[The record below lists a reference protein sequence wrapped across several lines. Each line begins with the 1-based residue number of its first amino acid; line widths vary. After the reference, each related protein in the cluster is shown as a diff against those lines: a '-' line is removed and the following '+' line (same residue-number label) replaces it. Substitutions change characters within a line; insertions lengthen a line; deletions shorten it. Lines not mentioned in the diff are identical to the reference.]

1 MFDCVRRALPRS
13 PTNSPYDKMRTIIP
27 NLRKSLVFQ
36 GLILATLMP
45 GLTLSPLGLQ
55 ANPMGANVRA
65 GLVGIQ
71 GLGTRRV
78 DIIQSSNRAIINWQS
93 FSIQNGEVT
102 TFHQPS
108 QNSVALNRVVTG
120 NPSAIHGQLRA
131 NGSVILINPNGV
143 VVGPGGSVD
152 VGGLL
157 TLSTL
162 DTKDSDFLNGG
173 SIRYKGSNGAGVTN
187 YGAISSSG
195 GDVVL
200 LGNFLQ
206 NYGTVNAPDGNVAF
220 GAGGDIIVDQT
231 ASGGM
236 ISVLAGG
243 PGGATGIEN
252 VGEIAGAAAELKAHG
267 NVYALAIKNDGLVRA
282 SGYNFSG
289 GKLTLNAGSRGS
301 IVNTGQLV
309 ARNQNGSGGQ
319 INVGGGNLNLAGGKV
334 DADGEA
340 GQVGGSVSV
349 TGRDVMISDTT
360 SVTAAGAVGGSVTIS
375 GASSATVNGAVNVAG
390 DVGNGGAVDV
400 SASQV
405 VVGGGSSIDASGL
418 SGGSIRIGGGMQGND
433 ADIRNSDSTTIE
445 SGALIL
451 ADGSGD
457 NAGEVIV
464 WSDGDTMFQGQVSAQ
479 ALGSVGSGG
488 FVEVSGVNSLA
499 YRGRVSTAAFN
510 GNAGVL
516 LLDPI
521 DVVVGS
527 GPGATISDTDL
538 VTAVLQNNVVI
549 HTASSGNQP
558 GNISILSG
566 SNIVYDSPNSLSF
579 FAHGDISVNGDIK
592 NHGTTDTGGTGHIT
606 LVAGWDGTNAAVFS
620 FDPANPGSGS
630 SGPNVSSA
638 DVIGGVYGAWGTNEG
653 SVLLNDAGQEPV
665 EVGSAKGETNA
676 FGYDIV
682 MRAGIGNERFTQLG
696 FRRENDLRGVAL
708 QDDGGV
714 AAAFSGTVA
723 GMATAITI
731 TADAPGGGT
740 IQLMGNGT
748 KTVAVLINDWNTANP
763 TNTISLSSG
772 DGNQTVANYTPI
784 TFSNTTNTA
793 TDIDFKTGVTGSI
806 NAYAVRDVLLLP
818 GQNVSAEE
826 GFKSN
831 DRSYVM
837 IGHGG
842 QRENDDGHENRG
854 GTDYGSDSGHISVG
868 NGDNS
873 GDITVEAGRL
883 VSLVSNRAE
892 SFSRIGHGGMGHDD
906 PDRAATVN
914 FAASHNFDV
923 RAYYN
928 GEGFV
933 NNSAPVAGQEARRSI
948 WGDQSG
954 DITINAGV
962 FNMEAGKYNAAYTQ
976 VGHGGERVRGVHSG
990 DILLTTTTGGISAHS
1005 APDSAIGGPVNS
1017 NDWRWRQNR
1026 DQSFAQIG
1034 HGGFDAD
1041 YTNEMTQPR
1050 RNGVVLATGGGGA
1063 DVTIN
1068 GTSVAGDGIRI
1079 DPRTGKPFG
1088 HSGNITVTSAL
1099 GVEFTAG
1106 TGTDAYGMIGH
1117 GGRSTQGDHEG
1128 DVSVVAQNGDIIFD
1142 RDAFQINERG
1152 RDITNRGHR
1161 AHLQIGHG
1169 GTRYVGGS
1177 TGDVYV
1183 ESSGDIE
1190 FYGGRQESYAMVG
1203 HGGRGEDGSTWNNGR
1218 QRNNQA
1224 NGTHSGGIT
1233 VVAGGD
1239 IIFRS
1244 GFSPRGQNFSQIGH
1258 GGWLQLADV
1267 VDPGDLANG
1276 PLVGG
1281 GAPSADQEGH
1291 NGDIIVTAGGSISFK
1306 AGADT
1311 LREGQEYFETNSYD
1325 AWSTIGHGGYLSKGD
1340 HHGKIDVTATTGDL
1354 EFEARGGWDAVTI
1367 IGANGNDA
1375 PRLNNTEDNGRVGFR
1390 NYAGIGHGGVD
1401 ATHNNNSGDNWNN
1414 SGKEG
1419 TGIGVDYGN
1428 GESDITVTVGGD
1440 VIMTGAMEATA
1451 GPALPIQIFQ
1461 DNGDGNP
1468 NIGAVQNTYFLMN
1481 PLFAGTAP
1489 GLTTGVVITADSV
1502 NDTGSTDFA
1511 TIVGDGATDLAT
1523 LIATYNANTT
1533 GSQPQLALLASS
1545 DGTQVLDAGVA
1556 IAVSPFATFSG
1567 NPAGS
1572 SQAVVL
1578 RAQNVGA
1585 DVTAALTG
1593 DGVSTLAQLRD
1604 AWNTANPN
1612 NQIVLELGDDTSVIA
1627 AGEVMALGNGIDVQ
1641 TTPNQQYSQHYGRL
1655 LRVQRD
1661 NGEVWTMPDAVLSA
1675 EDSYVQI
1682 GNGGRASDYRGG
1694 IDGEGHRGFITVNA
1708 GGDLLMHAGD
1718 IGPAVSVNQS
1728 VTIQVQNY
1736 KGVDGAGNTAA
1747 TVGGGTFH
1755 GDGFYGV
1762 GPGIAGSAADYIR
1775 NANGNADRGQMDDQ
1789 SVGQRNYVQ
1798 IGTGGHASRGDHA
1811 STIIVNVLGDIELH
1825 AGEGREDYAQIGNGG
1840 YNSDGNDNDNLR
1852 ADDEGN
1858 SGTVSVTAG
1867 GKVEILGGG
1876 RDGNVVGARGTD
1888 PAVMSGNDDHAR
1900 ASYAQIGH
1908 GGALVGGNH
1917 SGDISLRAETGI
1929 DIIAGSS
1936 PRGAYG
1942 MVGNGGYW
1950 ARSEKVTGNVS
1961 VVTAAGDITLEGGKP
1976 IVDSETQLGGLDNT
1990 GHISTAR
1997 ENFAMIGNGGFD
2009 ADAQSGSGQNNDVG
2023 SGGNSGDIT
2032 VVAATGSVILRGG
2045 GDVTISANNDNY
2057 RGNYSQIGNGGSF
2070 TDGDHTGSIRVSAG
2084 SDISVT
2090 GGSGGREAFS
2100 QIGHG
2105 GYDSD
2110 GDHVGTIDLEAGRHV
2125 LLTRGDGLNNPWS
2138 KVGHGGQAFGGRNN
2152 NGAGTRAGD
2161 ITISAGLDFN
2171 STGGSVGHVD
2181 SKNDGNLF
2189 AYADGNTFIA
2199 VSRNDPFGGGAG
2211 NFITDAAT
2219 VITSAGFGAG
2229 SELRIYMPDSS
2240 ANMIASGT
2248 VLNNSEYTRTP
2259 APDSGRND
2267 EVLAVEHALT
2277 TGVDGEPV
2285 GDFTPEGPYQTNN
2298 FGLYNIYYAGDA
2310 TTGPS
2315 DVPFVTGDFPAFF
2328 TSLFYDTFDRQY
2340 GLYEYDGYEGQ
2351 LSSIGILDAVDS
2363 AAAEGIDE
2371 ADEEKRRRRSGEGE
2385 KVGKSGVIFHVF
2397 EPGTN
2402 KYSSYAVFGYPSA
2415 FLSVTQ

>member
-1 MFDCVRRALPRS
+1 
-13 PTNSPYDKMRTIIP
+13 
-27 NLRKSLVFQ
+27 
-36 GLILATLMP
+36 
-45 GLTLSPLGLQ
+45 
-55 ANPMGANVRA
+55 
-65 GLVGIQ
+65 
-71 GLGTRRV
+71 
-78 DIIQSSNRAIINWQS
+78 
-93 FSIQNGEVT
+93 E
-102 TFHQPS
+102 
-108 QNSVALNRVVTG
+108 
-120 NPSAIHGQLRA
+120 
-131 NGSVILINPNGV
+131 
-143 VVGPGGSVD
+143 
-152 VGGLL
+152 
-157 TLSTL
+157 
-162 DTKDSDFLNGG
+162 
-173 SIRYKGSNGAGVTN
+173 
-187 YGAISSSG
+187 
-195 GDVVL
+195 
-200 LGNFLQ
+200 
-206 NYGTVNAPDGNVAF
+206 NA
-220 GAGGDIIVDQT
+220 
-231 ASGGM
+231 
-236 ISVLAGG
+236 
-243 PGGATGIEN
+243 
-252 VGEIAGAAAELKAHG
+252 GEIAGAAAELKAHG

-282 SGYNFSG
+282 SGYNFRG

-309 ARNQNGSGGQ
+309 ARNQDESGGQ
-319 INVGGGNLNLAGGKV
+319 INVRGGNVNLAGGTV
-334 DADGEA
+334 DADGDA

-360 SVTAAGAVGGSVTIS
+360 SITAAGTVGGSVTIT
-375 GASSATVNGAVNVAG
+375 GASSATVNGAVNVAS

-400 SASQV
+400 SASEV
-405 VVGGGSSIDASGL
+405 VVGGSSSINASGL
-418 SGGSIRIGGGMQGND
+418 EGGSVRIGGGMQGND

-451 ADGSGD
+451 ADGSGG
-457 NAGEVIV
+457 NAGSVIV

-479 ALGSVGSGG
+479 ALASVGSGG

-499 YRGRVSTAAFN
+499 YRGRVSTAAVN

-516 LLDPI
+516 LLDPT
-521 DVVVGS
+521 DVVVG
-527 GPGATISDTDL
+527 PGLGTTISDTDL
-538 VTAVLQNNVVI
+538 VTAVLQNNVVV
-549 HTASSGNQP
+549 HTASAGTQP
-558 GNISILSG
+558 GNISIVSG

-606 LVAGWDGTNAAVFS
+606 LVAGWDGTNAAAFS
-620 FDPANPGSGS
+620 FDPTNPGLGS

-708 QDDGGV
+708 QDDGGL
-714 AAAFSGTVA
+714 AAAFSGTVT
-723 GMATAITI
+723 GVATAITI
-731 TADAPGGGT
+731 TADAPGGGA
-740 IQLMGNGT
+740 IQLMGDGT

-793 TDIDFKTGVTGSI
+793 TGIDFKTGVTGNI

-873 GDITVEAGRL
+873 GDIMVEAGRL

-906 PDRAATVN
+906 PDRGATVN

-933 NNSAPVAGQEARRSI
+933 NNSAPGAGQEARRSI

-962 FNMEAGKYNAAYTQ
+962 FSMEAGKYNAAYTQ

-990 DILLTTTTGGISAHS
+990 NITLTTTTGGISAHS
-1005 APDSAIGGPVNS
+1005 APDSAIGGPANS

-1128 DVSVVAQNGDIIFD
+1128 DVSVIAQNGDIIFD
-1142 RDAFQINERG
+1142 RDAYQINERG

-1161 AHLQIGHG
+1161 AHVQIGHG

-1258 GGWLQLADV
+1258 GGYFQLADV
-1267 VDPGDLANG
+1267 VDPGGLANG

-1291 NGDIIVTAGGSISFK
+1291 NGDIIVTAGGFISFK

-1311 LREGQEYFETNSYD
+1311 LREGQEYLETNSRD
-1325 AWSTIGHGGYLSKGD
+1325 AWSTIGHGGYFSKGD
-1340 HHGKIDVTATTGDL
+1340 HHGTIDVTATTGDL

-1428 GESDITVTVGGD
+1428 GESDITVTVGRD

-1451 GPALPIQIFQ
+1451 GPALPIQIFE
-1461 DNGDGNP
+1461 DNGAGNP

-1481 PLFAGTAP
+1481 PLFAGTAS

-1511 TIVGDGATDLAT
+1511 TIVGDGVTDLAA
-1523 LIATYNANTT
+1523 LITAYNGNTT
-1533 GSQPQLALLASS
+1533 GSQPQLALHASS
-1545 DGTQVLDAGVA
+1545 DGTQVLDSGVV

-1604 AWNTANPN
+1604 TWNTANPN
-1612 NQIVLELGDDTSVIA
+1612 NQIVLELGDDTNIIA
-1627 AGEVMALGNGIDVQ
+1627 AGEVMTLGNGIDTQ

-1728 VTIQVQNY
+1728 VTIQVQNFR
-1736 KGVDGAGNTAA
+1736 GVDGAGAITPE
-1747 TVGGGTFH
+1747 VGNGVFG
-1755 GDGFYGV
+1755 GDGAYFV
-1762 GPGIAGSAADYIR
+1762 GPSIGANSNQGNFIP
-1775 NANGNADRGQMDDQ
+1775 NANGNFDRQQMNDQ

-1888 PAVMSGNDDHAR
+1888 PAVISGNDDHAR

-1950 ARSEKVTGNVS
+1950 ARSEKVTGNIS

-2032 VVAATGSVILRGG
+2032 VVAATGSVILTGG

-2199 VSRNDPFGGGAG
+2199 VSRNDPFGGGTG

-2363 AAAEGIDE
+2363 AAADGIDE